1 MVHELQEG
9 SQGESQHLTVTEK
22 LKNSVTRDLLA
33 RKKSLL
39 KLDKLDKRK
48 MSPCSPNQTVW
59 HLGEQ

>member
-9 SQGESQHLTVTEK
+9 SQGESQHLTITEK
-22 LKNSVTRDLLA
+22 LKNTVTRDLLA

-39 KLDKLDKRK
+39 KLDKRK
-48 MSPCSPNQTVW
+48 MSPHSLNNTVL

>member
-48 MSPCSPNQTVW
+48 MSPHSPNKTVW

>member
-39 KLDKLDKRK
+39 KLDKRK
-48 MSPCSPNQTVW
+48 MSPRSPNKTVW